1 MCTSVVK
8 LVSGV
13 TQFFGALVEWRREA
27 QLREDGMALESLKQ
41 LQEAA
46 NARSI
51 ADEIDLR
58 PELTDRVELLHRLR
72 GTTSTTHNLGE
83 TDPPAP
89 GHTGLPL
96 WSQG

>member
-1 MCTSVVK
+1 MWASIVK
-8 LVSGV
+8 AFNGIFG
-13 TQFFGALVEWRREA
+13 FFNQLLEWRREA
-27 QLREDGMALESLKQ
+27 QLRADGMALESLKQ
-41 LQEAA
+41 FQEAA

-51 ADEIDLR
+51 ADEIDRR

-72 GTTSTTHNLGE
+72 GPTSTTHNLGE
-83 TDPPAP
+83 TDPSAS